1 MTTLNESL
9 RRNSMQETAH
19 TKNENITI
27 AMRVLPALAFTVPF
41 LVQWFLYP
49 NSFETTEKD
58 RMFYILFVWLAFL
71 EAIMSWE
78 KLQTNKLEKLRS
90 SRTIAFLLSLLLPTI
105 YLIVSN
111 NGLSSL
117 IISWAGGNG
126 TTSKDWIPLSIK
138 YALFPVF
145 FFLIVYLEYGKTG
158 LKSFLLSP
166 LFLATVGAIY
176 TIAYMYPYGAF
187 TPFQILVPATTRLA
201 SAMLNIMGYQ
211 TQWKGDISSMPVLQ
225 ASNSKGSAT
234 FAIAWP
240 CSGIESLLIYTVTI
254 LLFLKNTS
262 IPWKQR
268 AVYFVIGAIVT
279 FFINALRIVTIFVIA
294 IDTGTYPQWFHDFY
308 GSLYS
313 IAWIISY
320 PLIIIGSRLLWGRI
334 FASRRTLEN
343 YPSQIKTTL

>member
-1 MTTLNESL
+1 MLKAAQAKKESITVAL
-9 RRNSMQETAH
+9 RL
-19 TKNENITI
+19 
-27 AMRVLPALAFTVPF
+27 LPILSFIVPF
-41 LVQWFLYP
+41 LVQCFVYP

-71 EAIMSWE
+71 EVIMSWE
-78 KLQTNKLEKLRS
+78 KLQTHKLGRLRS
-90 SRTIAFLLSLLLPTI
+90 TRTIAFLLALLLPTL
-105 YLIVSN
+105 YVVVSNHGLSNLIV
-111 NGLSSL
+111 
-117 IISWAGGNG
+117 SWAGGSSIA
-126 TTSKDWIPLSIK
+126 SKDWVPLSIK
-138 YALFPVF
+138 YIVFPAF
-145 FFLIVYLEYGKTG
+145 FFLIVFLEYGKTG

-187 TPFQILVPATTRLA
+187 TPFQILVPTTTRLA
-201 SAMLNIMGYQ
+201 ASMLNMIGFQ
-211 TQWKGDISSMPVLQ
+211 TRLEGEVSNMPILQ

-254 LLFLKNTS
+254 LLFLKNTP

-268 AVYFVIGAIVT
+268 VVYFVIGAIVT
-279 FFINALRIVTIFVIA
+279 FFINVLRIVTIFVIA
-294 IDTGTYPQWFHDFY
+294 VDTGTYPQWFHDFY

-320 PLIIIGSRLLWGRI
+320 PLIIIGSRLLWEKILG
-334 FASRRTLEN
+334 SRRALGE
-343 YPSQIKTTL
+343 YPQPLKTRL